1 MLVPNKVEDGSS
13 IVIQCATASARF
25 SSWARARRR
34 RARLS
39 REPPIEGKRVGRA
52 CASST
57 TETCDMALHLPQVV
71 QPFGEQQS
79 ACIFFCYDAVR
90 PTSLSLGKSLGL
102 IDVAFI
108 TL

>member
-1 MLVPNKVEDGSS
+1 
-13 IVIQCATASARF
+13 
-25 SSWARARRR
+25 
-34 RARLS
+34 
-39 REPPIEGKRVGRA
+39 
-52 CASST
+52 
-57 TETCDMALHLPQVV
+57 MALHLPQVV